1 MSSTIN
7 HSLATK
13 SYIPLFIA
21 SLLEVSFYNLY
32 DVKIIKTTHEL
43 KYFSILINKLNIF
56 YYLCIRSEE
65 RRVGKSVSSTV

>member
-56 YYLCIRSEE
+56 YYLCIYSL
-65 RRVGKSVSSTV
+65 KHDTPIL